1 MPLTPEER
9 QEIVQEIIAELTKRF
24 ENLLPIWTEKV
35 YLGLPELIGNLMT
48 HHAALLDLNKTFY
61 AANKDFAAHKPIVQA
76 VVEQLEGKNPT
87 MEYKDILRDAVPI
100 IRERIAIQAGLD
112 MTTVKRPD
120 RHLPGLMVAAGARD
134 PEHPHGSL

>member
-1 MPLTPEER
+1 MLTPEER
-9 QEIVQEIIAELTKRF
+9 QEIIAEIIEELTRRF
-24 ENLLPIWTEKV
+24 ERLLPIWTEKV
-35 YLGLPELIGNLMT
+35 YLGLPELVGNLMT

-61 AANKDFAAHKPIVQA
+61 AANKDFAAHKPIVQS

-100 IRERIAIQAGLD
+100 IRERIAVQAGLD

-120 RHLPGLMVAAGARD
+120 RHLPGLTIDANVRD
-134 PEHPHGSL
+134 PENPHGAL